1 MTRWGGM
8 TGSGPSRTRAVDGT
22 PRAGR
27 TRRAGRGRRAG
38 MAAFGRL
45 AGVVA
50 LAALAAGCGIR
61 TTSVPV
67 DAGPAPSRK
76 PCEISGKDVITQARP
91 GVPVRI
97 YLVCSSG
104 LAPVERAARIQQGRG
119 SDDRVM
125 IAQGLLDEL
134 QAEPSTDEREAGF
147 GTTVRGPLVVSS
159 SREGD
164 PAGALRLSRQ
174 PEDLPATA
182 LAQIVCTFAESEA
195 TDGQVV
201 LGGPGDYPARAYGC
215 TRATKAQP
223 DAPVPT
229 LGPVSTPPSTAS
241 ASPSNP

>member
-1 MTRWGGM
+1 M
-8 TGSGPSRTRAVDGT
+8 TGSGASRTSGADR
-22 PRAGR
+22 PRRAGR
-27 TRRAGRGRRAG
+27 TRRGGVV
-38 MAAFGRL
+38 AFGRL

-91 GVPVRI
+91 GVPARI
-97 YLVCSSG
+97 YLVCASG
-104 LAPVERAARIQQGRG
+104 LASVERAARIQQGKG
-119 SDDRVM
+119 PDDRVR

-134 QAEPSTDEREAGF
+134 QAQPSADEREAGF
-147 GTTVRGPLVVSS
+147 STAVRGPLVISS

-174 PEDLPATA
+174 PEDLPTTA

-229 LGPVSTPPSTAS
+229 LGPVSTASSAASSAPSGR
-241 ASPSNP
+241 

>member
-1 MTRWGGM
+1 MTRRSGR
-8 TGSGPSRTRAVDGT
+8 TGSGAGETRTGTSRTGLSRTRRPGVAS
-22 PRAGR
+22 
-27 TRRAGRGRRAG
+27 
-38 MAAFGRL
+38 FGRL
-45 AGVVA
+45 AGVLA
-50 LAALAAGCGIR
+50 LTVLAAGCGIR

-97 YLVCSSG
+97 YLACSSG
-104 LAPVERAARIQQGRG
+104 LASVERAARIQQGKG
-119 SDDRVM
+119 PDDRVR

-134 QAEPSTDEREAGF
+134 QAQPSADEREAGF
-147 GTTVRGPLVVSS
+147 STAVRGPLVISA
-159 SREGD
+159 SRDGD

-201 LGGPGDYPARAYGC
+201 LGGPGDYPPRAYGC

-229 LGPVSTPPSTAS
+229 LGPVSTAS
-241 ASPSNP
+241 ASPSP